1 MERNWQTCW
10 VFYFVNTI
18 RKSVQYCTFN
28 CVQTVWIFLLTKA
41 TFWTCCSC
49 SVEYWEWNALTWVH
63 LLANVCVLILCF
75 LCSIGLCCLFFPSD
89 ASAEWAKWY
98 CNSFLS
104 TLCVI
109 PAGHGTIIIIIQM
122 LSWTWHITKEFKFQ
136 EIHYMILKFSVSQWA
151 STLYLPN
158 I

>member
-1 MERNWQTCW
+1 MCQLKVHNGLHICGLWKEIGKPVEC
-10 VFYFVNTI
+10 FYFVNTI
-18 RKSVQYCTFN
+18 HKSVQYRTFN
-28 CVQTVWIFLLTKA
+28 CVQTVWIFLLTKV

-75 LCSIGLCCLFFPSD
+75 LCRIGLHCLFFPSD

-109 PAGHGTIIIIIQM
+109 PWDMALQ
-122 LSWTWHITKEFKFQ
+122 S
-136 EIHYMILKFSVSQWA
+136 
-151 STLYLPN
+151 
-158 I
+158 